1 MRTTICF
8 ILLSASTAFGQM
20 HQYQKDFTKINE
32 NLMLTLG
39 SYAFGNF
46 AVSGAAYFVSEDQ
59 ATKRFHEMNVMWNT
73 VNLGLAVPGYI
84 KAKRGGKALTFEE
97 MIKEQ
102 RKTETI
108 FLVNDV
114 LDLGYIATGIWMR
127 NEAVNQGDRADMFK
141 GYGNS
146 LILQGS
152 FLLAF
157 DAYAYYLHR
166 NHAKQLLMLDKVSVY
181 KRGVGMVMVIALD

>member
-1 MRTTICF
+1 M
-8 ILLSASTAFGQM
+8 
-20 HQYQKDFTKINE
+20 K
-32 NLMLTLG
+32 
-39 SYAFGNF
+39 
-46 AVSGAAYFVSEDQ
+46 
-59 ATKRFHEMNVMWNT
+59 
-73 VNLGLAVPGYI
+73 
-84 KAKRGGKALTFEE
+84 
-97 MIKEQ
+97 
-102 RKTETI
+102 
-108 FLVNDV
+108 LVNDV